1 MLSGSKETVLD
12 EVGNLVLDSEV
23 SDRNIASEALS
34 AYYPQIT
41 VNRTLHTPIFSK
53 PSRFQFYTYSI

>member
-34 AYYPQIT
+34 AYYCAVANSP
-41 VNRTLHTPIFSK
+41 
-53 PSRFQFYTYSI
+53 TYQSMETSVPKSD